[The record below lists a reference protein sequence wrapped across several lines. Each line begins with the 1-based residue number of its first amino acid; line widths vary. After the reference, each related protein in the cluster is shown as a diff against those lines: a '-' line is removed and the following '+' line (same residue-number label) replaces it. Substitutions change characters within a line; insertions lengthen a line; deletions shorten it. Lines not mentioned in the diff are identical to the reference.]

1 MPVSPS
7 VVVDVILVLLLLSA
21 LVQGYR
27 SGLIRSVS
35 GIVGALAGGAA
46 AMVIVPY
53 VGSWVPTPQWRV
65 PATLAA
71 GLLLVLLGL
80 TVGSSI
86 GSGIAR
92 RLRKTSFGI
101 VDRLLGAVATV
112 VATALVLGMLALSI
126 GALGVPFL
134 SPALASSAVIRS
146 IDGLTPD
153 PVKSFVAQVRASVLK
168 DGLPRIVDAFSGAQP
183 VVPQFDTAGQPLQ
196 AASASVLRITGNAYA
211 CGQSQSGSGFVIS
224 PERVVTN
231 AHVVA
236 GVDQPVV
243 ETADRA
249 LPGRVVYFDP
259 VDDLAVIA
267 VDGLAAAPLATT
279 DGLGIGQR
287 AVTQGYPF
295 GGPFDADP
303 AEVLA
308 LGPLAIPDI
317 YGANPAPRQVYTLA
331 ADVQQGN
338 SGGPLLTTDGA
349 IAGLVFAK
357 SATTANIGYAMTMEE
372 LSPVLSQAP
381 ALAEP
386 VSPGACV
393 RG

>member
-1 MPVSPS
+1 MSPS

-27 SGLIRSVS
+27 SGLIRSVT
-35 GIVGALAGGAA
+35 GIAGALAGGAA
-46 AMVIVPY
+46 ALLVVPF
-53 VGSWVPTPQWRV
+53 VGTWVPTPQWRV

-71 GLLLVLLGL
+71 AVLLVLLGL
-80 TVGSSI
+80 TLGSSI
-86 GSGIAR
+86 GWGIAR

-126 GALGVPFL
+126 GSLGIPFL
-134 SPALASSAVIRS
+134 APALASSSVLRS

-153 PVKSFVAQVRASVLK
+153 PVKAFVAKLRATVLQE
-168 DGLPRIVDAFSGAQP
+168 GLPRIVDAFTGTQP
-183 VVPQFDTAGQPLQ
+183 VVPQFDTGGQPLQ
-196 AASASVLRITGNAYA
+196 SASASVLRITGNAYA
-211 CGQSQSGSGFVIS
+211 CGQSQSGSGFVIA

-243 ETADRA
+243 ETADSA

-259 VDDLAVIA
+259 VDDLAVLA
-267 VDGLAAAPLATT
+267 VDGLAASALGTT
-279 DGLGIGQR
+279 EDLGIGQR

-303 AEVLA
+303 AQVIA

-331 ADVQQGN
+331 ADVQQGE
-338 SGGPLLTTDGA
+338 SGGPLLTEDGRV
-349 IAGLVFAK
+349 AGVIFAK
-357 SATTANIGYAMTMEE
+357 GTTTANVGYALAMSE
-372 LSPVLSQAP
+372 LAPIAASAP
-381 ALAEP
+381 ALTDAVE
-386 VSPGACV
+386 SGSCI

>member
-1 MPVSPS
+1 VSPS
-7 VVVDVILVLLLLSA
+7 VIVDVILLLLLLSA
-21 LVQGYR
+21 LIQGYR
-27 SGLIRSVS
+27 SGLVRSVS

-46 AMVIVPY
+46 ALLVVPL
-53 VGSWVPTPQWRV
+53 VPTWVPAPEWRV
-65 PATLAA
+65 PATVAA
-71 GLLLVLLGL
+71 ALLLVLLGL
-80 TVGSSI
+80 TIGSSI
-86 GSGIAR
+86 GSGIAH
-92 RLRKTSFGI
+92 RLRKTAFGVI
-101 VDRLLGAVATV
+101 DRLLGAVATL

-126 GALGVPFL
+126 GSLGVPVL
-134 SPALASSAVIRS
+134 SPALGSSAVIRS

-153 PVKSFVAQVRASVLK
+153 PVKSFVAQVRASVLQE
-168 DGLPRIVDAFSGAQP
+168 GLPRIVDAFTGEDP
-183 VVPQFDTAGQPLQ
+183 VLPQFDTNGAPLQ
-196 AASASVLRITGNAYA
+196 AASASVVRITGNAYA

-224 PERVVTN
+224 PQRVVTN

-243 ETADRA
+243 ETTDGA

-267 VDGLAAAPLATT
+267 VDDLAAAPLGTAE
-279 DGLGIGQR
+279 DLAVGQR
-287 AVTQGYPF
+287 AVTEGYPF

-331 ADVQQGN
+331 ADVQQGE
-338 SGGPLLTTDGA
+338 SGGPLLTEDGRV
-349 IAGLVFAK
+349 AGVIFAK
-357 SATTANIGYAMTMEE
+357 GTTTANVGYALAMSE
-372 LSPVLSQAP
+372 LAPVAAAAP
-381 ALAEP
+381 GLTEP
-386 VSPGACV
+386 VTAGTCV